1 MKVFKDFTIVEISD
15 VEKLF
20 DELTPWDKVAFL
32 EKQLNKPEYYN
43 NFINRINSVL
53 QYCYNMFMNANASK
67 HTEEQIND
75 LMINLMNTLVRYKN
89 SYRPVTYAYRVMNS
103 LLDIVKNTFVELN

>member
-1 MKVFKDFTIVEISD
+1 MNVDKIDILCNQVIDVALVAKETNEVINNSQLKCYPQHFT
-15 VEKLF
+15 
-20 DELTPWDKVAFL
+20 
-32 EKQLNKPEYYN
+32 
-43 NFINRINSVL
+43 NRVNSVV
-53 QYCYNMFMNANASK
+53 QYCYNLFMNTNAEK

-89 SYRPVTYAYRVMNS
+89 SYNYMSYGYKVMNS

>member
-1 MKVFKDFTIVEISD
+1 MNANKIDILCDQVID
-15 VEKLF
+15 VALVVKEATNVIDNSKLSCYPQHF
-20 DELTPWDKVAFL
+20 A
-32 EKQLNKPEYYN
+32 
-43 NFINRINSVL
+43 NRINSVV

-89 SYRPVTYAYRVMNS
+89 SYNPNTYGYKVMNS
-103 LLDIVKNTFVELN
+103 LLDIVKNTFVEFN